1 MCVVI
6 ALTETGHRWV
16 KYWRL
21 GFEVLVGYLNGYPF
35 LDFKKEGRA
44 RDTDLGIINIE
55 RVIYPM
61 DIDLGEKE
69 KWVGLGWVRGTRLES
84 WPFIVFK
91 WTGRDRRFSRGWS
104 GEAQREKG
112 ESQESGY
119 RQLCEELQRSQVRG
133 GVKKHVLDW
142 SRVADTNLLDR
153 EGDWFWIRWWQMV
166 LMISRNLIE
175 KARRARGVGTITWS
189 MWGYLRSTERYLHRL
204 RGC

>member
-91 WTGRDRRFSRGWS
+91 WTGRYRRFSRGWS
-104 GEAQREKG
+104 VEAQREKG

-133 GVKKHVLDW
+133 GVKKTCPGLEQGCRYQLTGQRGWLVLDK
-142 SRVADTNLLDR
+142 VMTDGAYDFKKLDW
-153 EGDWFWIRWWQMV
+153 E
-166 LMISRNLIE
+166 SE
-175 KARRARGVGTITWS
+175 ES
-189 MWGYLRSTERYLHRL
+189 
-204 RGC
+204 